1 MPDNNNWG
9 KDLENDFD
17 VEAYLDLLDSQ
28 SGNKR
33 KVSRDFSNL
42 NESLSHEKAAKPRN
56 INIEQEETINKSPAT
71 RPSAGQR
78 SEGISLKDL
87 RQNGGNAQ
95 RMGRPE
101 MQRNVNNRPMQQ
113 RQMGQRPVNS
123 DRQAP
128 IKRPSSQ
135 NTQNRRPAPP
145 KYKENGNFVDA
156 EERKKQSTNP
166 VLRWFYNLPKK
177 RQRLVKVLSV
187 LLVLMIISGSA
198 LGIFINNKFNMMG
211 NPEYYTD
218 VIYEEEQFSDIDGDI
233 NASNFKDALKNWA
246 TTGNDQKMSSKNVV
260 NVLLIGA
267 DSRQGT
273 NTGNTDVMMLVSLNK
288 KTKQIKLVS
297 FMRDSYLYI
306 EGKNNSYC
314 AKLNSAFSMGG
325 PEVLLNTIENN
336 YKIEIDDFVMVN
348 FESFKSIIEAMGGIK
363 VNVQKYEANY
373 ANDRYNLSMPYGDG
387 VTLNGEE
394 ALAFC
399 RIRGCDADG
408 DVSRTRR
415 QRQVINAMI
424 NRVTKASVSDL
435 NKYLNVL
442 LPYIYTGFSKS
453 EVLSLGMKAL
463 TNGWAFYERSELQIP
478 TPETRTSGSMGS
490 WIWVIDYQL
499 AAQTLQ
505 KELYGDSNIT
515 LEEGRTTLIDIYNG
529 TTGSGSSSGGGSSS
543 VIENND
549 VTAPVETTEEQTM
562 EFVTEEATVEDMG
575 VPDIEPDIENEVPE
589 TEEVFEDDNGDDDME
604 EIPDEPVIED
614 TTSDDTLLVT
624 IGDDQ

>member
-1 MPDNNNWG
+1 
-9 KDLENDFD
+9 
-17 VEAYLDLLDSQ
+17 
-28 SGNKR
+28 
-33 KVSRDFSNL
+33 
-42 NESLSHEKAAKPRN
+42 
-56 INIEQEETINKSPAT
+56 
-71 RPSAGQR
+71 
-78 SEGISLKDL
+78 
-87 RQNGGNAQ
+87 
-95 RMGRPE
+95 
-101 MQRNVNNRPMQQ
+101 
-113 RQMGQRPVNS
+113 
-123 DRQAP
+123 
-128 IKRPSSQ
+128 
-135 NTQNRRPAPP
+135 
-145 KYKENGNFVDA
+145 
-156 EERKKQSTNP
+156 
-166 VLRWFYNLPKK
+166 PKK
-177 RQRLVKVLSV
+177 RQRLVKILSV
-187 LLVLMIISGSA
+187 FLVFAIILGTA

-211 NPEYYTD
+211 DPEQYTD

-314 AKLNSAFSMGG
+314 SKLNAAFSMGG

-348 FESFKSIIEAMGGIK
+348 FESFKSIIEAMGGIT
-363 VNVQKYEANY
+363 VDVQKYEANY
-373 ANDRYNLSMPYGDG
+373 ANNRYKLSMPYGDD

-424 NRVTKASVSDL
+424 NRVTNASVSDL
-435 NKYLNVL
+435 NKYLNAL
-442 LPYIYTGFSKS
+442 LPYVYTGFSKS
-453 EVLSLGMKAL
+453 EILSLGMKAI

-490 WIWVIDYQL
+490 WVWVIDYQL

-505 KELYGDSNIT
+505 NELYGESNIV

-529 TTGSGSSSGGGSSS
+529 TSGSGSSDGGSSS
-543 VIENND
+543 AIEDDNSSNNEIT
-549 VTAPVETTEEQTM
+549 VPETTEGNTV
-562 EFVTEEATVEDMG
+562 EFIDGEAEEDFEEDMG
-575 VPDIEPDIENEVPE
+575 SPDIPDE
-589 TEEVFEDDNGDDDME
+589 TEEITEEFPEETEPEFE
-604 EIPDEPVIED
+604 EIPEETEENITSAPENIEVVIGE
-614 TTSDDTLLVT
+614 
-624 IGDDQ
+624 

>member
-1 MPDNNNWG
+1 MPENNNRG
-9 KDLENDFD
+9 KGFNDD
-17 VEAYLDLLDSQ
+17 IEAYLDLLDSE

-42 NESLSHEKAAKPRN
+42 NKTLSHEKSSNVRFVDVK
-56 INIEQEETINKSPAT
+56 EEETIK
-71 RPSAGQR
+71 RPPQRKTVNNVNNSVQRTNSAGQR
-78 SEGISLKDL
+78 E
-87 RQNGGNAQ
+87 NAQ
-95 RMGRPE
+95 RPV
-101 MQRNVNNRPMQQ
+101 VNASN
-113 RQMGQRPVNS
+113 
-123 DRQAP
+123 
-128 IKRPSSQ
+128 KK
-135 NTQNRRPAPP
+135 PAPP
-145 KYKENGNFVDA
+145 RYKENGKFVDA
-156 EERKKQSTNP
+156 EERKKQTNNP

-177 RQRLVKVLSV
+177 KQKLVKVISV
-187 LLVLMIISGSA
+187 FLVFAIVLGSA
-198 LGIFINNKFNMMG
+198 LGIYINSKFNMMG
-211 NPEYYTD
+211 NPEDYTD
-218 VIYEEEQFSDIDGDI
+218 VIYEEEEFSDISGNV

-314 AKLNSAFSMGG
+314 AKLNAAFSMGG
-325 PEVLLNTIENN
+325 PETLLNTIENN

-348 FESFKSIIEAMGGIK
+348 FESFKSIIESMDGIT
-363 VNVQKYEANY
+363 VDVQKYEANY
-373 ANDRYNLSMPYGDG
+373 ANNRYSLSMPYGDD

-424 NRVTKASVSDL
+424 NRVTNASVSDL
-435 NKYLNVL
+435 NKYLNAL
-442 LPYIYTGFSKS
+442 LPYVYTGFSKS
-453 EVLSLGMKAL
+453 EILSLGMKAI

-505 KELYGDSNIT
+505 KELYGESNIV

-529 TTGSGSSSGGGSSS
+529 TSGSGSSDGGSSS
-543 VIENND
+543 VIEDDNSTNNETT
-549 VTAPVETTEEQTM
+549 VPETTEGNTV
-562 EFVTEEATVEDMG
+562 EFIEGETEENFEEDMG
-575 VPDIEPDIENEVPE
+575 SPDIPEE
-589 TEEVFEDDNGDDDME
+589 TEEIPE
-604 EIPDEPVIED
+604 EIPEETEPEFEEIPEETEENITSAPENTEVVIGE
-614 TTSDDTLLVT
+614 
-624 IGDDQ
+624 

>member
-1 MPDNNNWG
+1 MPENNNRG
-9 KDLENDFD
+9 KGRNDD
-17 VEAYLDLLDSQ
+17 IEAYLDLLDSE
-28 SGNKR
+28 SGNRR
-33 KVSRDFSNL
+33 KVSRDFSNI
-42 NESLSHEKAAKPRN
+42 NETLSHEKASDVRF
-56 INIEQEETINKSPAT
+56 IDIEEEETIR
-71 RPSAGQR
+71 RPPQR
-78 SEGISLKDL
+78 KTLNNTNNVS
-87 RQNGGNAQ
+87 Q
-95 RMGRPE
+95 R
-101 MQRNVNNRPMQQ
+101 VNS
-113 RQMGQRPVNS
+113 QRPVG
-123 DRQAP
+123 
-128 IKRPSSQ
+128 
-135 NTQNRRPAPP
+135 NTRNRKPAPP
-145 KYKENGNFVDA
+145 RYKENGKFVDA
-156 EERKKQSTNP
+156 EERKKQTSNP
-166 VLRWFYNLPKK
+166 VLKWFYNLPKK
-177 RQRLVKVLSV
+177 RQRLLKVLSV
-187 LLVLMIISGSA
+187 FLVFAIILGVA

-211 NPEYYTD
+211 NPEDYTD
-218 VIYEEEQFSDIDGDI
+218 VIYEEEHFSDIDGDV

-306 EGKNNSYC
+306 EGKNNAYC
-314 AKLNSAFSMGG
+314 SKLNAAFSMGG
-325 PEVLLNTIENN
+325 PETLLNTIENN

-348 FESFKSIIEAMGGIK
+348 FESFKAIIEAMGGIT
-363 VNVQKYEANY
+363 VDVQKYEANY
-373 ANDRYNLSMPYGDG
+373 ANNRYKLSMPYGDD

-505 KELYGDSNIT
+505 NELYGESNIV
-515 LEEGRTTLIDIYNG
+515 LEEGRTTLIDIYRG
-529 TTGSGSSSGGGSSS
+529 TSGSGSSDGGSSS
-543 VIENND
+543 VIEDDNSKNNETT
-549 VTAPVETTEEQTM
+549 VPETTEENTV
-562 EFVTEEATVEDMG
+562 EFIGGEPEEDFEEDMG
-575 VPDIEPDIENEVPE
+575 SPDIPELTEEE
-589 TEEVFEDDNGDDDME
+589 TESETGIE
-604 EIPDEPVIED
+604 EIPEETEAE
-614 TTSDDTLLVT
+614 TTTDITEVT
-624 IGDDQ
+624 IGDEQ

>member
-1 MPDNNNWG
+1 MPENNNRG
-9 KDLENDFD
+9 KGRNDD
-17 VEAYLDLLDSQ
+17 IEAYLDLLDSE
-28 SGNKR
+28 SGNRR

-42 NESLSHEKAAKPRN
+42 NETLSHEKASDVRF
-56 INIEQEETINKSPAT
+56 IDIEEEETIR
-71 RPSAGQR
+71 RPPQR
-78 SEGISLKDL
+78 RTLNNTNNVS
-87 RQNGGNAQ
+87 Q
-95 RMGRPE
+95 R
-101 MQRNVNNRPMQQ
+101 VNS
-113 RQMGQRPVNS
+113 QRP
-123 DRQAP
+123 AG
-128 IKRPSSQ
+128 
-135 NTQNRRPAPP
+135 NTGNRKPAPP
-145 KYKENGNFVDA
+145 RYKENGKFVDA
-156 EERKKQSTNP
+156 EERKKQTSNP
-166 VLRWFYNLPKK
+166 VLKWFYNLPKK
-177 RQRLVKVLSV
+177 RQRLLKVLSV
-187 LLVLMIISGSA
+187 FLVFAIILGVA

-211 NPEYYTD
+211 NPENYTD
-218 VIYEEEQFSDIDGDI
+218 VIYEEEHFSDIDGDV

-314 AKLNSAFSMGG
+314 SKLNAAFSMGG

-348 FESFKSIIEAMGGIK
+348 FESFKAIIEAMGGIT
-363 VNVQKYEANY
+363 VDVQKYEANY
-373 ANDRYNLSMPYGDG
+373 ANNRYKLSMPYGDD

-505 KELYGDSNIT
+505 NELYGESNIV
-515 LEEGRTTLIDIYNG
+515 LEEGRTTLIDIYRG
-529 TTGSGSSSGGGSSS
+529 TSGSGSSDGGSSS
-543 VIENND
+543 VIEDDNSENNETT
-549 VTAPVETTEEQTM
+549 VPETTEENTV
-562 EFVTEEATVEDMG
+562 EFIGGEPEEDFEEDMG
-575 VPDIEPDIENEVPE
+575 SPDIPELTEEE
-589 TEEVFEDDNGDDDME
+589 TESETGIE
-604 EIPDEPVIED
+604 EIPEETEAE
-614 TTSDDTLLVT
+614 TTPDITEVT
-624 IGDDQ
+624 IGDEQ

>member
-1 MPDNNNWG
+1 MPENNNRG
-9 KDLENDFD
+9 KGRNDD
-17 VEAYLDLLDSQ
+17 IEAYLDLLDSE
-28 SGNKR
+28 SGNRR

-42 NESLSHEKAAKPRN
+42 NETLSHEKASDVRF
-56 INIEQEETINKSPAT
+56 IDIEEEETIR
-71 RPSAGQR
+71 RPPQKRTLNNTNNVSQR
-78 SEGISLKDL
+78 
-87 RQNGGNAQ
+87 
-95 RMGRPE
+95 
-101 MQRNVNNRPMQQ
+101 VNS
-113 RQMGQRPVNS
+113 QRP
-123 DRQAP
+123 AG
-128 IKRPSSQ
+128 
-135 NTQNRRPAPP
+135 NTGNRKPAPP
-145 KYKENGNFVDA
+145 RYKENGKFVDA
-156 EERKKQSTNP
+156 EERKKQTSNP
-166 VLRWFYNLPKK
+166 VLKWFYNLPKK
-177 RQRLVKVLSV
+177 RQRLLKVLSV
-187 LLVLMIISGSA
+187 FLVFAIILGVA
-198 LGIFINNKFNMMG
+198 LGIFINSKFNMMG
-211 NPEYYTD
+211 DPEQYTD
-218 VIYEEEQFSDIDGDI
+218 VIYEEEQFSDIDGDV

-306 EGKNNSYC
+306 EGKNNAYC
-314 AKLNSAFSMGG
+314 SKLNAAFSMGG
-325 PEVLLNTIENN
+325 PETLLNTIENN

-348 FESFKSIIEAMGGIK
+348 FESFKAIIEEMGGIT
-363 VNVQKYEANY
+363 VDVQKYEANY
-373 ANDRYNLSMPYGDG
+373 ANNRYKLSMPYGDD

-505 KELYGDSNIT
+505 NELYGESNIV
-515 LEEGRTTLIDIYNG
+515 LEEDRTTLIDIYRG
-529 TTGSGSSSGGGSSS
+529 TSGSGSSDGGSSS
-543 VIENND
+543 VIEDDNSENNETTVPD
-549 VTAPVETTEEQTM
+549 TTEENTV
-562 EFVTEEATVEDMG
+562 EFIGGEPEEDFEEDMG
-575 VPDIEPDIENEVPE
+575 SPDIPELTEEE
-589 TEEVFEDDNGDDDME
+589 TESETEIE
-604 EIPDEPVIED
+604 EIPEETEAE
-614 TTSDDTLLVT
+614 TTPDITEVT
-624 IGDDQ
+624 IGDEQ

>member
-1 MPDNNNWG
+1 MPENNNRG
-9 KDLENDFD
+9 KGRNDD
-17 VEAYLDLLDSQ
+17 IEAYLDLLDSE
-28 SGNKR
+28 SGNRR

-42 NESLSHEKAAKPRN
+42 NETLSHEKASDVRF
-56 INIEQEETINKSPAT
+56 IDIEDEETIR
-71 RPSAGQR
+71 RPPQR
-78 SEGISLKDL
+78 RTLNNTNNVS
-87 RQNGGNAQ
+87 Q
-95 RMGRPE
+95 R
-101 MQRNVNNRPMQQ
+101 VNS
-113 RQMGQRPVNS
+113 QRP
-123 DRQAP
+123 AG
-128 IKRPSSQ
+128 
-135 NTQNRRPAPP
+135 NTGNRKPAPP
-145 KYKENGNFVDA
+145 RYKENGKFVDA
-156 EERKKQSTNP
+156 EERKKQTSNP
-166 VLRWFYNLPKK
+166 VLKWFYNLPKK
-177 RQRLVKVLSV
+177 RQRLLKVLSV
-187 LLVLMIISGSA
+187 FLVFAIILGVA

-211 NPEYYTD
+211 NPEDYTD
-218 VIYEEEQFSDIDGDI
+218 VIYEEEHFSDIDGDV

-306 EGKNNSYC
+306 EGKNNAYC
-314 AKLNSAFSMGG
+314 SKLNAAFSMGG
-325 PEVLLNTIENN
+325 PETLLNTIENN

-348 FESFKSIIEAMGGIK
+348 FESFKAIIEAMGGIT
-363 VNVQKYEANY
+363 VDVQKYEANY
-373 ANDRYNLSMPYGDG
+373 ANNRYKLSMPYGDD

-505 KELYGDSNIT
+505 NELYGESNIV
-515 LEEGRTTLIDIYNG
+515 LEEGRTTLIDIYRG
-529 TTGSGSSSGGGSSS
+529 TSGSGSSDGGSSS
-543 VIENND
+543 VIEDDNYENNETT
-549 VTAPVETTEEQTM
+549 VPETTEENTV
-562 EFVTEEATVEDMG
+562 EFIGGEPEEDFEEDMG
-575 VPDIEPDIENEVPE
+575 SPDIPELTEEE
-589 TEEVFEDDNGDDDME
+589 TESETGIE
-604 EIPDEPVIED
+604 EIPEETEAE
-614 TTSDDTLLVT
+614 TTPDITEVT
-624 IGDDQ
+624 IGDEQ

>member
-1 MPDNNNWG
+1 MPENNNRG
-9 KDLENDFD
+9 KGRNDD
-17 VEAYLDLLDSQ
+17 IEAYLDLLDSE
-28 SGNKR
+28 SGNRR

-42 NESLSHEKAAKPRN
+42 NETLSHEKASDVRF
-56 INIEQEETINKSPAT
+56 IDIEEEETIR
-71 RPSAGQR
+71 RPPQKRTLNNTNNVSQR
-78 SEGISLKDL
+78 
-87 RQNGGNAQ
+87 
-95 RMGRPE
+95 
-101 MQRNVNNRPMQQ
+101 VNS
-113 RQMGQRPVNS
+113 QRPVG
-123 DRQAP
+123 
-128 IKRPSSQ
+128 
-135 NTQNRRPAPP
+135 NTGNRKPAPP
-145 KYKENGNFVDA
+145 RYKENGKFVDA
-156 EERKKQSTNP
+156 EERKKQTSNP
-166 VLRWFYNLPKK
+166 VLKWFYNLPKK
-177 RQRLVKVLSV
+177 RQRLLKVLSV
-187 LLVLMIISGSA
+187 FLVFAIIFGVA

-211 NPEYYTD
+211 NPEDYTD
-218 VIYEEEQFSDIDGDI
+218 VIYEEEHFSDIDGDV

-306 EGKNNSYC
+306 EGKNNAYC
-314 AKLNSAFSMGG
+314 SKLNAAFSMGG
-325 PEVLLNTIENN
+325 PETLLNTIENN

-348 FESFKSIIEAMGGIK
+348 FESFKAIIEAMGGIT
-363 VNVQKYEANY
+363 VDVQKYEANY
-373 ANDRYNLSMPYGDG
+373 ANNRYKLSMPYGDD

-505 KELYGDSNIT
+505 NELYGESNIV
-515 LEEGRTTLIDIYNG
+515 LEEGRTTLIDIYRG
-529 TTGSGSSSGGGSSS
+529 TSGSGSSDGGSSS
-543 VIENND
+543 VIEDGNSENNETTVPD
-549 VTAPVETTEEQTM
+549 TTEENTV
-562 EFVTEEATVEDMG
+562 EFIGGEPEEDFEEDMG
-575 VPDIEPDIENEVPE
+575 SPDIPELTEEE
-589 TEEVFEDDNGDDDME
+589 TESETGIE
-604 EIPDEPVIED
+604 EIPEETEAE
-614 TTSDDTLLVT
+614 TTPDITEVT
-624 IGDDQ
+624 IGDEQ

>member
-1 MPDNNNWG
+1 MPENNNRG
-9 KDLENDFD
+9 KGFNDD
-17 VEAYLDLLDSQ
+17 IEAYLDLLDSE

-33 KVSRDFSNL
+33 KVSHDFSNI
-42 NESLSHEKAAKPRN
+42 NNTLSHEKPSIVRN
-56 INIEQEETINKSPAT
+56 IDIEDEETIRRPPQRKPLNNINSP
-71 RPSAGQR
+71 GQR
-78 SEGISLKDL
+78 
-87 RQNGGNAQ
+87 
-95 RMGRPE
+95 
-101 MQRNVNNRPMQQ
+101 VNS
-113 RQMGQRPVNS
+113 QRPVGNS
-123 DRQAP
+123 GN
-128 IKRPSSQ
+128 KK
-135 NTQNRRPAPP
+135 PAPP
-145 KYKENGNFVDA
+145 RYKENGKFVDA
-156 EERKKQSTNP
+156 EERKKQNNNP
-166 VLRWFYNLPKK
+166 ILRWFYNLPKK

-187 LLVLMIISGSA
+187 FLVFAIILGTG
-198 LGIFINNKFNMMG
+198 LGIFINSKFNMMG
-211 NPEYYTD
+211 DPEQYTD

-306 EGKNNSYC
+306 EGKNNAYC
-314 AKLNSAFSMGG
+314 SKLNAAFSMGG
-325 PEVLLNTIENN
+325 PETLLNTLENN

-348 FESFKSIIEAMGGIK
+348 FESFKSIIEAMDGIT
-363 VNVQKYEANY
+363 VDVQKYEANY
-373 ANDRYNLSMPYGDG
+373 ANNRYKLSMPYGDD

-424 NRVTKASVSDL
+424 NRVTNASVSDL
-435 NKYLNVL
+435 NKYLNAL
-442 LPYIYTGFSKS
+442 LPYVYTGFSKS
-453 EVLSLGMKAL
+453 EVLSLGMKAI

-490 WIWVIDYQL
+490 WIWVVDYQL

-505 KELYGDSNIT
+505 NELYGESNIV
-515 LEEGRTTLIDIYNG
+515 LEEGRTTLIDIYKG
-529 TTGSGSSSGGGSSS
+529 TSGSGSSDGGGSS
-543 VIENND
+543 VIEDDNSDNN
-549 VTAPVETTEEQTM
+549 ETTVPETTVENTV
-562 EFVTEEATVEDMG
+562 EFIEDETEEDFEEDMG
-575 VPDIEPDIENEVPE
+575 APEIPEETEEMEETEPE
-589 TEEVFEDDNGDDDME
+589 TEFEELPE
-604 EIPDEPVIED
+604 ETEN
-614 TTSDDTLLVT
+614 TTSDNTSVT
-624 IGDDQ
+624 IGDEQ

>member
-1 MPDNNNWG
+1 MPENNNRG
-9 KDLENDFD
+9 KGFD
-17 VEAYLDLLDSQ
+17 DDIEAYLDLLDSE
-28 SGNKR
+28 SGNRR
-33 KVSRDFSNL
+33 KVSRDFSNI
-42 NESLSHEKAAKPRN
+42 NETLSHEKSSN
-56 INIEQEETINKSPAT
+56 IRFIDVEEEETIR
-71 RPSAGQR
+71 RPPQRRTENNVNNSVQRTNNAGQR
-78 SEGISLKDL
+78 
-87 RQNGGNAQ
+87 
-95 RMGRPE
+95 
-101 MQRNVNNRPMQQ
+101 VNS
-113 RQMGQRPVNS
+113 QRPINNS
-123 DRQAP
+123 GNKKP
-128 IKRPSSQ
+128 V
-135 NTQNRRPAPP
+135 PP
-145 KYKENGNFVDA
+145 RYKENGKFVDV
-156 EERKKQSTNP
+156 EERKKQSDNP

-177 RQRLVKVLSV
+177 KQKLVKVLSV
-187 LLVLMIISGSA
+187 FLVFAIVLGSA
-198 LGIFINNKFNMMG
+198 LGIYINSKFNMMG
-211 NPEYYTD
+211 DPEDYTD
-218 VIYEEEQFSDIDGDI
+218 VIYEEEEFSDISGNV

-314 AKLNSAFSMGG
+314 SKLNAAFSMGG
-325 PEVLLNTIENN
+325 PETLLNTIENN
-336 YKIEIDDFVMVN
+336 YKIEIDGFVMVN
-348 FESFKSIIEAMGGIK
+348 FESFKSIIEAMDG
-363 VNVQKYEANY
+363 VTVDVQKYEANY
-373 ANDRYNLSMPYGDG
+373 ANNRYKLSMPYGDD

-424 NRVTKASVSDL
+424 NRVTNASVSDL
-435 NKYLNVL
+435 NKYLNAL
-442 LPYIYTGFSKS
+442 LPYVYTGFSKS
-453 EVLSLGMKAL
+453 EILSLGMKAI

-505 KELYGDSNIT
+505 NELYGESNIV

-529 TTGSGSSSGGGSSS
+529 TSGSGSSDGGSSS
-543 VIENND
+543 VIEDDNSENNETT
-549 VTAPVETTEEQTM
+549 VPETTEENTV
-562 EFVTEEATVEDMG
+562 EFIEGEAEEDFEEDMG
-575 VPDIEPDIENEVPE
+575 SPEIPEE
-589 TEEVFEDDNGDDDME
+589 TEEIPEETEPEFE
-604 EIPDEPVIED
+604 EIPEETEENITSAPENVEVVIGE
-614 TTSDDTLLVT
+614 
-624 IGDDQ
+624 

>member
-1 MPDNNNWG
+1 MPENNNRG
-9 KDLENDFD
+9 KGRNDD
-17 VEAYLDLLDSQ
+17 IEAYLDLLDSE
-28 SGNKR
+28 SGNRR

-42 NESLSHEKAAKPRN
+42 NETLSHEKASDVRF
-56 INIEQEETINKSPAT
+56 IDIEEEETIR
-71 RPSAGQR
+71 RPPQKRTLNNTNNVSQR
-78 SEGISLKDL
+78 
-87 RQNGGNAQ
+87 
-95 RMGRPE
+95 
-101 MQRNVNNRPMQQ
+101 VNS
-113 RQMGQRPVNS
+113 QRPVG
-123 DRQAP
+123 
-128 IKRPSSQ
+128 
-135 NTQNRRPAPP
+135 NTGNRKPAPP
-145 KYKENGNFVDA
+145 RYKENGKFVDA
-156 EERKKQSTNP
+156 EERKKQTSNP
-166 VLRWFYNLPKK
+166 VLKWFYNLPKK
-177 RQRLVKVLSV
+177 RQRLLKVLSV
-187 LLVLMIISGSA
+187 FLVFAIILGVA

-211 NPEYYTD
+211 NPEDYTD
-218 VIYEEEQFSDIDGDI
+218 VIYEEEHFSDIDGDV

-314 AKLNSAFSMGG
+314 SKLNAAFSMGG

-348 FESFKSIIEAMGGIK
+348 FESFKSIIEAMDG
-363 VNVQKYEANY
+363 VTVDVQKYEANY
-373 ANDRYNLSMPYGDG
+373 ANNRYKLSMPYGDG

-505 KELYGDSNIT
+505 NELYGESNIV
-515 LEEGRTTLIDIYNG
+515 LEEGRTTLIDIYRG
-529 TTGSGSSSGGGSSS
+529 TSGSGSSDGGSSS
-543 VIENND
+543 VIEDDNSENNETT
-549 VTAPVETTEEQTM
+549 VPETTEENTV
-562 EFVTEEATVEDMG
+562 EFIGGEPEEDFEEDMG
-575 VPDIEPDIENEVPE
+575 SPDIPELTEEE
-589 TEEVFEDDNGDDDME
+589 TESETGIE
-604 EIPDEPVIED
+604 EIPEETEAE
-614 TTSDDTLLVT
+614 TTPDITEVT
-624 IGDDQ
+624 IGDEQ

>member
-1 MPDNNNWG
+1 MPDNNNKG
-9 KDLENDFD
+9 KGLSEDI
-17 VEAYLDLLDSQ
+17 EAYLDLLDSE
-28 SGNKR
+28 SGNRK

-42 NESLSHEKAAKPRN
+42 NESLSREKASDVRF
-56 INIEQEETINKSPAT
+56 IDVEEEETIRRQPQGRTVNT
-71 RPSAGQR
+71 VNAGQR
-78 SEGISLKDL
+78 ANS
-87 RQNGGNAQ
+87 Q
-95 RMGRPE
+95 RTTG
-101 MQRNVNNRPMQQ
+101 
-113 RQMGQRPVNS
+113 
-123 DRQAP
+123 
-128 IKRPSSQ
+128 
-135 NTQNRRPAPP
+135 NTQGKRPAPP
-145 KYKENGNFVDA
+145 RYKENGKFVDT
-156 EERKKQSTNP
+156 EERKKQSSNP

-187 LLVLMIISGSA
+187 FLVFTIILGVA
-198 LGIFINNKFNMMG
+198 LGIFINSKFNMMG
-211 NPEYYTD
+211 DPEQYTD
-218 VIYEEEQFSDIDGDI
+218 VIYEEEEFSDIDGDI

-273 NTGNTDVMMLVSLNK
+273 NSGNTDVMMLVSLNK

-314 AKLNSAFSMGG
+314 TKLNAAFSMGG
-325 PEVLLNTIENN
+325 PETLLNTIENN

-348 FESFKSIIEAMGGIK
+348 FESFKSIIEAMGGIT
-363 VNVQKYEANY
+363 VDVQKYEANY
-373 ANDRYNLSMPYGDG
+373 ANNRYKLSMPYGDG

-424 NRVTKASVSDL
+424 NRVTNASVSDL
-435 NKYLNVL
+435 NKYLNAL
-442 LPYIYTGFSKS
+442 LPYVYTGFSKS
-453 EVLSLGMKAL
+453 EILSLGMKAI

-505 KELYGDSNIT
+505 NELYGESNIV
-515 LEEGRTTLIDIYNG
+515 LEDGRTTLIDIYNG
-529 TTGSGSSSGGGSSS
+529 TSGSGSSDGGSST
-543 VIENND
+543 VIEDNGNND
-549 VTAPVETTEEQTM
+549 VTVPETTLENTEEFIEEETEEPFEEDMGSPEIPEETEEQT
-562 EFVTEEATVEDMG
+562 EPET
-575 VPDIEPDIENEVPE
+575 DIEEIPEE
-589 TEEVFEDDNGDDDME
+589 TEENITSAPE
-604 EIPDEPVIED
+604 
-614 TTSDDTLLVT
+614 TTEAT
-624 IGDDQ
+624 IGE

>member
-1 MPDNNNWG
+1 MPDNNRG
-9 KDLENDFD
+9 KGLSEDL
-17 VEAYLDLLDSQ
+17 EAYLDLLDSE
-28 SGNKR
+28 SGNRR
-33 KVSRDFSNL
+33 KVSRDFSSL
-42 NESLSHEKAAKPRN
+42 NETLSHERASDVRF
-56 INIEQEETINKSPAT
+56 IDIEEEETIK
-71 RPSAGQR
+71 RPPQRRVSTNTSSGQRMNYAGQT
-78 SEGISLKDL
+78 
-87 RQNGGNAQ
+87 
-95 RMGRPE
+95 
-101 MQRNVNNRPMQQ
+101 VNNSR
-113 RQMGQRPVNS
+113 N
-123 DRQAP
+123 
-128 IKRPSSQ
+128 SQ
-135 NTQNRRPAPP
+135 NVENRKPAPP
-145 KYKENGNFVDA
+145 RYKENGKFVDI
-156 EERKKQSTNP
+156 EERKKQSSNP

-177 RQRLVKVLSV
+177 RQILLKVLSV
-187 LLVLMIISGSA
+187 FLVFTIILGIA

-211 NPEYYTD
+211 KPEEYTD
-218 VIYEEEQFSDIDGDI
+218 IIYEEEQFSDIDGDV
-233 NASNFKDALKNWA
+233 NANNFKDALKNWA

-314 AKLNSAFSMGG
+314 AKLNAAFSMGG
-325 PEVLLNTIENN
+325 PETLLNTIENN

-348 FESFKSIIEAMGGIK
+348 FESFKAIIEAMDGIT
-363 VNVQKYEANY
+363 VDVQKYEANY
-373 ANDRYNLSMPYGDG
+373 ANNRYKLSMPYGDG

-424 NRVTKASVSDL
+424 NRVTNASVSDL

-453 EVLSLGMKAL
+453 EILSLGMKAI

-490 WIWVIDYQL
+490 WIWVVDYQL

-505 KELYGDSNIT
+505 NELYGESNIV
-515 LEEGRTTLIDIYNG
+515 LEEGRTTLIDIYKG
-529 TTGSGSSSGGGSSS
+529 TSGSGSSDGGGST
-543 VIENND
+543 VIEDDSDNDD
-549 VTAPVETTEEQTM
+549 VTVPETTEENTV
-562 EFVTEEATVEDMG
+562 EFIEGSPEEDFDEDMG
-575 VPDIEPDIENEVPE
+575 SPDIPEE
-589 TEEVFEDDNGDDDME
+589 TEEETEPETGFE
-604 EIPDEPVIED
+604 EIPEETKPEE
-614 TTSDDTLLVT
+614 TTSDNTLVT
-624 IGDDQ
+624 IGDEQ